1 MYIDESSECEAA
13 LTPSSLFTEEA
24 TSGALPISLPDEK
37 SLFDTPEATF
47 TRLANAAKTCDLA
60 TPCYLMDHAAFQRN
74 GLILK
79 DVQDLTGAHIL
90 LAQKAFA
97 CFNLYPTLRNYLAG
111 TTASGLHEAR
121 LGAEEFGGEV
131 HVFSPAYTPAEMTEL
146 VKISDH
152 IVFNSLS
159 QWTRYREEVLTAKKQ
174 ISPGLRINPEYA
186 ESVAEIYNP
195 CAPGS
200 RFGVLA
206 SQLKGVDL
214 DGIDGLHF
222 HTLCEQGSDALERTL
237 KHVVAKFDHYL
248 KRLKWLNMGGGH
260 LITTPGYDIKRLV
273 RIIGEFQT
281 RYPQLTIYLEPGEAI
296 STGTGVLVGRVIDL
310 VENGMDVAVLDV
322 SATAHMPDVLEM
334 PYRPG
339 LENAGE
345 PGEKT
350 HTYRL
355 GAPTCLAGDVI
366 GDYSFDEP
374 LKIGD
379 QLVFHDMAH
388 YTMVKNTT
396 FNGVRLPDI
405 AILKEDGEIETVR
418 QFTYEDYKMR
428 LG

>member
-1 MYIDESSECEAA
+1 MYIDESSSCEQFPLLPVAVRNEECKST
-13 LTPSSLFTEEA
+13 TP
-24 TSGALPISLPDEK
+24 ALPDYVSQ
-37 SLFDTPEATF
+37 EATF
-47 TRLANAAKTCDLA
+47 TRLAEAARACDLP

-74 GLILK
+74 GHILRE
-79 DVQDLTGAHIL
+79 VQDRTNARIL

-97 CFNLYPTLRNYLAG
+97 CFNLYPTLRNFLAG

-131 HVFSPAYTPAEMTEL
+131 HVFSPAFTPSEITEL

-152 IVFNSLS
+152 IVFNSFS
-159 QWTRYREEVLTAKKQ
+159 QWARYREEIFSADRKV
-174 ISPGLRINPEYA
+174 SVGLRINPEYA

-206 SQLKGVDL
+206 SQMNEKDFE
-214 DGIDGLHF
+214 GIEGLHF

-237 KHVVAKFDHYL
+237 HHVVAKFDKYL
-248 KRLKWLNMGGGH
+248 KRVKWLNMGGGH
-260 LITTPGYDIKRLV
+260 LITSPGYDIERLV
-273 RIIGEFQT
+273 RIIGEIQA

-296 STGTGVLVGRVIDL
+296 SSGTGVLVGRVVDI
-310 VENGMDVAVLDV
+310 VENGMTIAVLDV

-345 PGEKT
+345 PGEKA
-350 HTYRL
+350 HTFRL
-355 GAPTCLAGDVI
+355 GANTCLSGDVI
-366 GDYSFDEP
+366 GDFSFDKP
-374 LKIGD
+374 LEIGM
-379 QLVFHDMAH
+379 QLVFHDMSH

-396 FNGVRLPDI
+396 FNGMRLPDI

-418 QFTYEDYKMR
+418 KFTYEDYKSR
-428 LG
+428 VGG